1 MKELILRLY
10 EESDKQWGYRNIH
23 MELVEEYHMKIN
35 HKRVYR
41 LCRELGIQSI
51 IRKKRKYPNYN
62 QYRLKESE
70 AVAPN
75 LLNRDFTSDKPN
87 QKWVTDI
94 TTFQVGEEKV
104 HLSAILDLFNN
115 EIIAYEMS
123 KSTETLFVVKTVYQ
137 AIQKEKDVQNVI
149 LHSDR
154 GTQYTSKLYQDTP
167 EAYQIKSSMSR
178 PGNPYDNDCIE
189 SFFSHL
195 KTEAFYPYSVQNVE
209 DLEVIIHKYIFKY
222 NHKRR
227 QRRLNRLSPVSFKQ
241 QQQAS

>member
-1 MKELILRLY
+1 MELI
-10 EESDKQWGYRNIH
+10 ET
-23 MELVEEYHMKIN
+23 YHMKIN

-41 LCRELGIQSI
+41 LCKELGIQSI

-62 QYRLKESE
+62 QYRMKELE
-70 AVAPN
+70 TIAPN
-75 LLNRDFTSDKPN
+75 LLNRDFKADSPN

-94 TTFQVGEEKV
+94 TTFQVGEEKI

-115 EIIAYEMS
+115 EIISYEMS
-123 KSTETLFVVKTVYQ
+123 RNAESLLVVKTVYQ

-154 GTQYTSKLYQDTP
+154 GTQYTSKLYQDTLD
-167 EAYQIKSSMSR
+167 AYGIKPSMSR
-178 PGNPYDNDCIE
+178 PGNPYDNACIE

-195 KTEAFYPYSVQNVE
+195 KTEAFYPYSVQNID
-209 DLEVIIHKYIFKY
+209 DLKVIIDKYIYKY

-227 QRRLNRLSPVSFKQ
+227 QRKLNRQSPINFRQ
-241 QQQAS
+241 QKLAA